1 MIARDAQGSS
11 QDQCPALG
19 QAKCWVA
26 RDTARAESSSGQQ
39 LLWLTSQFPLQGVAR
54 AKQAVPPGHAGGGN
68 GTKKKRLFSNVEG
81 FKNLF
86 LSLFL
91 ESLRLGPKVPG
102 RVALTP
108 STRRVQ
114 F

>member
-1 MIARDAQGSS
+1 MPSPGSGKVLGSQGRSQGRAQF
-11 QDQCPALG
+11 QATAAL
-19 QAKCWVA
+19 AH
-26 RDTARAESSSGQQ
+26 S
-39 LLWLTSQFPLQGVAR
+39 SQFPLQGVAR
-54 AKQAVPPGHAGGGN
+54 AERAVPPGHAGGGSR
-68 GTKKKRLFSNVEG
+68 TKKKRLFSNMEG

-91 ESLRLGPKVPG
+91 ESLRLGPKVPSCA
-102 RVALTP
+102 ALTP

>member
-1 MIARDAQGSS
+1 MPSPGSGKVLGSQGHS
-11 QDQCPALG
+11 QGREQL
-19 QAKCWVA
+19 
-26 RDTARAESSSGQQ
+26 RQQ

-68 GTKKKRLFSNVEG
+68 GMKKKRLFFNVEG
-81 FKNLF
+81 FKNFF